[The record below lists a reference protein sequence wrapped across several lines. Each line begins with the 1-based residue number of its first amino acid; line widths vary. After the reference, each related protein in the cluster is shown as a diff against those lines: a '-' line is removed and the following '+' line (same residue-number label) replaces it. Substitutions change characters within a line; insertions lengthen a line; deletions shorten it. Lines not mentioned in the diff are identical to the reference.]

1 MIRWKEL
8 GKRSVIEMLPNIKS
22 GSEEIIEMLIAKLHG
37 KIQIY
42 WLSFTCDGQE
52 ARTGLEKRGR
62 DQITEQIDS

>member
-1 MIRWKEL
+1 
-8 GKRSVIEMLPNIKS
+8 
-22 GSEEIIEMLIAKLHG
+22 MLIAKLHG